1 MSAVSNAQASKPFL
15 SAADDLITRLLLDYS
30 IFGED
35 RLGRATGKIEDR
47 RELRMNDGE
56 VETARQ
62 LVRRIRKGTIT
73 VNDALEEFLA
83 LSPVRSFCSRWEED
97 DGPLIF
103 ANHAKRYILAL
114 RPESGIAFHETD
126 RYKNPRNG
134 PRGKKRASLPATTSR
149 RDPETFIEVGVF
161 ATRNFKKGEVVNLRG
176 GIADLTEEEDDEMRD
191 SGGRRDFSV
200 LWSERK
206 NCFCLLLGPARF
218 VNHDCRNNVEFQL
231 VGANM
236 TFKVLEDIKKDEEI
250 FTHYGEHYFEK
261 DNAACLCATCEQL
274 EQGAFAST
282 KKKAA
287 APTAPKAAAPP
298 TPPAAPSRRSARA
311 ATVAAPNYSEDDPPS
326 GSGHNVLAKRSLRDR
341 GLARASSLSSL
352 SKATPPASPRSV
364 RPPSSRVVPVR
375 NAPSPA
381 EALRGKPRAVIQP
394 KLPPPPGYANDY
406 VWDGRNRVARYVG
419 PSYSKADVPALKRKG
434 LSRSASAP
442 SSLSALG
449 KRRREATYSP
459 AQSPKGKSRLRDDDD
474 SPRPKRQRSSLV
486 KLKQVR
492 LGERSS
498 TRIAGGSISARERT
512 FAKLQKALGKNEGDE
527 DSDLSEL
534 EEEEE
539 DVEIADAG
547 PEDSPLTDV
556 EESEGEKTDEEDEAV
571 QEQLVS
577 PAKDATVRH
586 ESVSSSTARSEGSS
600 APSGMPEASSSAD
613 TPATT
618 ASSALSLTL
627 DAPALVVP
635 RLESVEA
642 GITTSTPAEELLSPP
657 LPGLS
662 DADEEDDRI
671 VLCPVPS
678 PPKAIPA
685 DRPRLP
691 LASPSQGFYTS
702 AASTSANGTSST
714 STGPDFRYGR
724 TPADGGGRGADPAGV
739 GDYGGGGGRGIGG
752 SGGDDGEDGRPPKP
766 SLPADKMD
774 VDGIEEERD
783 EAKPFTAESGKGKA
797 AAPTGEVSAANN
809 PYRAPA
815 AAGALPETAEDPA
828 DVAAALLLLSSR
840 PCAPSAL
847 PPLSTAS
854 TPPQL
859 ETSSNASASSSN
871 AGASTSRVRLD
882 DPPATKRKKRASE
895 ETKPAIH
902 PSLNPRSTRR
912 HSKLPE
918 PEPVAPN
925 SPPASG
931 QRAKRSDATIQAA
944 EGFSSSTPT
953 SRRTRSQPLPG
964 KLEDVLSA
972 PETLAA
978 TGGFDWA
985 KGRYISKHEAMRNP
999 SANPGPPPR
1008 PTSTP
1013 TPSPPPQRKTSSR
1026 QVPVPARPRSTSRST
1041 PAPVVNPPRL
1051 GSPIVAPD
1059 GVRATRK
1066 SFPMEGVKL
1075 AEIVYSREAR
1085 LAAGGWDPSVGK
1097 YVSAAAGANAPEAAE
1112 PGPSSTAARARQP
1125 TPTLAPS
1132 HPVSHGESRSH
1143 SSGRHVAPPDGKRS
1157 TRKSFPME
1165 GVKLADLVYSE
1176 DALRAAGG
1184 GWDPVLEKYV
1194 RTTSRPGAI
1203 SPEASTS
1210 QARLPSAS
1218 TAVVSTPSTSEGKR
1232 STRASLPLA
1241 DVKLADLVHSPA
1253 ARQALGGWDP
1263 VTKRYTPAGSRK
1275 TAAAE

>member
-30 IFGED
+30 IFGES

-56 VETARQ
+56 IETARD

-73 VNDALEEFLA
+73 VNDALEDFLA

-126 RYKNPRNG
+126 RYKNPRSG

-274 EQGAFAST
+274 EQGAFMST

-287 APTAPKAAAPP
+287 STAPKAPATPP
-298 TPPAAPSRRSARA
+298 TAPSRRSGRA
-311 ATVAAPNYSEDDPPS
+311 ATVAAPNYSEDDPPP
-326 GSGHNVLAKRSLRDR
+326 GSGLAIAAKRGLRDR
-341 GLARASSLSSL
+341 GLARSASLSAL
-352 SKATPPASPRSV
+352 SKATQLASPRRV

-381 EALRGKPRAVIQP
+381 EALRGKPREVIQP
-394 KLPPPPGYANDY
+394 KLPPPPGYASDY
-406 VWDGRNRVARYVG
+406 VWDSRNRLARYVG
-419 PSYSKADVPALKRKG
+419 PTYSKADVPALKRKG

-449 KRRREATYSP
+449 KRRRDAADSP
-459 AQSPKGKSRLRDDDD
+459 APSPKGKGRARDHED
-474 SPRPKRQRSSLV
+474 SPRTKRQRSSLV
-486 KLKQVR
+486 KLKQIR

-512 FAKLQKALGKNEGDE
+512 FAKLQQALGKGEDYE

-534 EEEEE
+534 EEEEDAE
-539 DVEIADAG
+539 AADA
-547 PEDSPLTDV
+547 EAQDSPLMDV
-556 EESEGEKTDEEDEAV
+556 EGLEEEKTDDEEVAI

-577 PAKDATVRH
+577 PAKGAVVRH
-586 ESVSSSTARSEGSS
+586 EEVSRSDGSS
-600 APSGMPEASSSAD
+600 APLGTLEAASATD
-613 TPATT
+613 TRTTT
-618 ASSALSLTL
+618 ASAAITLSLDDSALA
-627 DAPALVVP
+627 APRP
-635 RLESVEA
+635 DSVEA
-642 GITTSTPAEELLSPP
+642 GITTSTPAEELLWPP

-662 DADEEDDRI
+662 DADDEDDRI

-678 PPKAIPA
+678 PLKDSVA

-691 LASPSQGFYTS
+691 LATPAQGFYTT
-702 AASTSANGTSST
+702 AAGTDTNVVSSS
-714 STGPDFRYGR
+714 STGPDFRYGHP
-724 TPADGGGRGADPAGV
+724 PADRGGRGADPTGV
-739 GDYGGGGGRGIGG
+739 GGGGVGAGGGVGG
-752 SGGDDGEDGRPPKP
+752 SGGDDGEDGRPPK
-766 SLPADKMD
+766 STLPADKMD
-774 VDGIEEERD
+774 VDEGKEEQNE
-783 EAKPFTAESGKGKA
+783 KPSAVGSGKGGA
-797 AAPTGEVSAANN
+797 VAPTGEVSAANS
-809 PYRAPA
+809 PCHAPA
-815 AAGALPETAEDPA
+815 AAGSPPETVEDSN
-828 DVAAALLLLSSR
+828 DVAAALLLLSAL

-847 PPLSTAS
+847 APLSSAS
-854 TPPQL
+854 TPPQM
-859 ETSSNASASSSN
+859 ETSSSASASSSN
-871 AGASTSRVRLD
+871 AGASTSRVLLD
-882 DPPATKRKKRASE
+882 DPPLAKRKKRVSQE
-895 ETKPAIH
+895 SKPAIL

-918 PEPVAPN
+918 MKPRLAE
-925 SPPASG
+925 SPPASLS
-931 QRAKRSDATIQAA
+931 RAKRNAPRRGTQGPAA
-944 EGFSSSTPT
+944 STPT

-964 KLEDVLSA
+964 KLEHVLSA

-985 KGRYISKHEAMRNP
+985 KGRYISKHEAVRNP

-1008 PTSTP
+1008 PAR
-1013 TPSPPPQRKTSSR
+1013 TPSPSPSPQRKTSFR
-1026 QVPVPARPRSTSRST
+1026 RARSPRSTSRLT
-1041 PAPVVNPPRL
+1041 PALSEVDQPRL
-1051 GSPIVAPD
+1051 ASPIVAPA

-1066 SFPMEGVKL
+1066 SFPMEGVRL

-1097 YVSAAAGANAPEAAE
+1097 YVSAAAGVNEAGE
-1112 PGPSSTAARARQP
+1112 SGPSSSGSRYRRDAP
-1125 TPTLAPS
+1125 TPASAVPS
-1132 HPVSHGESRSH
+1132 PHNQRRTS
-1143 SSGRHVAPPDGKRS
+1143 SSGRHIASASAPPEGTRS
-1157 TRKSFPME
+1157 TRRSFPME
-1165 GVKLADLVYSE
+1165 GVKLADLVY
-1176 DALRAAGG
+1176 
-1184 GWDPVLEKYV
+1184 
-1194 RTTSRPGAI
+1194 
-1203 SPEASTS
+1203 
-1210 QARLPSAS
+1210 
-1218 TAVVSTPSTSEGKR
+1218 
-1232 STRASLPLA
+1232 
-1241 DVKLADLVHSPA
+1241 SPA

-1263 VTKRYTPAGSRK
+1263 VTKRYTPAGSWK
-1275 TAAAE
+1275 PAAAE

>member
-83 LSPVRSFCSRWEED
+83 LSPVRSFCARWEED

-274 EQGAFAST
+274 EQGAFISS

-287 APTAPKAAAPP
+287 APIAPRAAAPP
-298 TPPAAPSRRSARA
+298 TPPTAPSRRSGRA

-341 GLARASSLSSL
+341 GLARSSSLSSL

-394 KLPPPPGYANDY
+394 KLPPPPGYASDY
-406 VWDGRNRVARYVG
+406 VWDWRNRIARYVG

-449 KRRREATYSP
+449 KRRREATDSP
-459 AQSPKGKSRLRDDDD
+459 APSPKGKSRLRDDED

-492 LGERSS
+492 LGQRSS

-512 FAKLQKALGKNEGDE
+512 FAKLQKALGKSEGDE

-534 EEEEE
+534 EEE
-539 DVEIADAG
+539 VENADAE

-556 EESEGEKTDEEDEAV
+556 EESEGEKTDEEDDAV

-577 PAKDATVRH
+577 PAKGAAVRH
-586 ESVSSSTARSEGSS
+586 ESVASSTARSDGSS
-600 APSGMPEASSSAD
+600 ALSGMPDAFTSSAD

-627 DAPALVVP
+627 EAPALAVP

-678 PPKAIPA
+678 PPKAHAA
-685 DRPRLP
+685 DRPRQP
-691 LASPSQGFYTS
+691 LASPSQGLYTS
-702 AASTSANGTSST
+702 AAGSTANGTSST
-714 STGPDFRYGR
+714 SAGPDFRYGR
-724 TPADGGGRGADPAGV
+724 MPADGGGRGADPAGV
-739 GDYGGGGGRGIGG
+739 GDYGGGGGGGIGG

-774 VDGIEEERD
+774 ADEMEEEQD
-783 EAKPFTAESGKGKA
+783 EAKPLTAESGKGKA
-797 AAPTGEVSAANN
+797 AAPTGEVSAANS
-809 PYRAPA
+809 PYRAPV
-815 AAGALPETAEDPA
+815 AAGASPEMAEDPA

-847 PPLSTAS
+847 APLSTAS
-854 TPPQL
+854 TPPHM

-882 DPPATKRKKRASE
+882 DSPATKRKKRASE

-925 SPPASG
+925 SPRPAIR
-931 QRAKRSDATIQAA
+931 RAKRSDATSQVV
-944 EGFSSSTPT
+944 EGPSASTPP

-972 PETLAA
+972 TETLAA

-985 KGRYISKHEAMRNP
+985 KGRYISKHEALRNP

-1008 PTSTP
+1008 PIQ
-1013 TPSPPPQRKTSSR
+1013 TPSPSPPRQRKMSSR
-1026 QVPVPARPRSTSRST
+1026 QAPVLAKPRSASHST
-1041 PAPVVNPPRL
+1041 PAPVLGPRRL
-1051 GSPIVAPD
+1051 TSPIVAPD

-1097 YVSAAAGANAPEAAE
+1097 YVSAAAGANAPEPAE
-1112 PGPSSTAARARQP
+1112 PGPSSNAAHAHQP
-1125 TPTLAPS
+1125 TPTLASS
-1132 HPVSHGESRSH
+1132 HRISHGESRIQ
-1143 SSGRHVAPPDGKRS
+1143 SSARQVAPSDGKRS

-1194 RTTSRPGAI
+1194 RTTSRSGAVA
-1203 SPEASTS
+1203 PEASTS
-1210 QARLPSAS
+1210 QVRLPSS
-1218 TAVVSTPSTSEGKR
+1218 STPFTTDGKR
-1232 STRASLPLA
+1232 STRASLHLA
-1241 DVKLADLVHSPA
+1241 DIKVADLVHSPA